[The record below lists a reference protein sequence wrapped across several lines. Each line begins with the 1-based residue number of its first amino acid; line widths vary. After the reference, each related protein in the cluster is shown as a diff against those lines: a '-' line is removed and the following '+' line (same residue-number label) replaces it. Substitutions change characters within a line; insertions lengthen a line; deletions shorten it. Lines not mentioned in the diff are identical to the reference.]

1 MTQEIVKIKKTSY
14 GKYEELLLLRE
25 ALKNEALIWNQEY
38 NRAFGELIIAVFNE
52 VDGRGQTSPSEDR
65 GN

>member
-38 NRAFGELIIAVFNE
+38 NRAFG
-52 VDGRGQTSPSEDR
+52 D
-65 GN
+65 